1 MDQAPSSFVIVS
13 AILKDIKSH
22 NCYFMDYRNSPER
35 LALLPKV
42 AQLLDIIASYG
53 SGLAQANVRPEGT
66 NSQLEKAKALGEVW
80 VLKALLF
87 LMLGKNYP

>member
-35 LALLPKV
+35 LTLLPKV
-42 AQLLDIIASYG
+42 AQLLDIIASHD
-53 SGLAQANVRPEGT
+53 SGYRLGT
-66 NSQLEKAKALGEVW
+66 VKCA
-80 VLKALLF
+80 
-87 LMLGKNYP
+87 P